1 MTTSRD
7 SKPPFQATP
16 MSHQLDAT
24 DSAALSHWRLALL
37 RGTIWGLHGMIYAPL
52 FTGLAELLKSLG
64 VGAPTPVIAA
74 TITGT
79 ITAVLYGA
87 REISLISSGIGAAI
101 GVALLI
107 ALSGPLAFVQ
117 TILIAAVVA
126 AVAGLTIRFP
136 TSCATHVAPKAL
148 SGLAA
153 GTIGGLI
160 VMVAERVLAAPLPL
174 GVVLAILVSVNGLL
188 YVLTLRWWVALTDQ
202 IRSAAFPCYVV
213 EAAIMALLAGVAAGS
228 VWLVSGPLTD
238 AEGLWWQS
246 ASLGMHAQIVPAI
259 IGGIIGGSVAGMIF
273 ELFRLS
279 WVSDL

>member
-1 MTTSRD
+1 MTISR
-7 SKPPFQATP
+7 KPIPPFQAT
-16 MSHQLDAT
+16 SEDAT
-24 DSAALSHWRLALL
+24 ATAALSHWRLALL

-52 FTGLAELLKSLG
+52 FTGLTELLKSLG

-87 REISLISSGIGAAI
+87 REISLMSSGIGAAI
-101 GVALLI
+101 GVLLLI
-107 ALSGPLAFVQ
+107 VLTGPFAFLQ

-126 AVAGLTIRFP
+126 AIAGLTIRFP
-136 TSCATHVAPKAL
+136 TRCATHVAPKAL

-160 VMVAERVLAAPLPL
+160 VMVTERQLDAPLSL
-174 GVVLAILVSVNGLL
+174 SVVLAILVSVNGLL
-188 YVLTLRWWVALTDQ
+188 YVLTLRWWVAFTDQ
-202 IRSAAFPCYVV
+202 LCNTIIPCYIA
-213 EAAIMALLAGVAAGS
+213 EAFIMALLASVAAGS
-228 VWLVSGPLTD
+228 VWLVSGPLTN
-238 AEGLWWQS
+238 AEGLWWQT
-246 ASLGMHAQIVPAI
+246 ASLGMHAQLVPAI
-259 IGGIIGGSVAGMIF
+259 VGGIVGGSVAGMIF